1 MPVANRHN
9 DYQID
14 REMQRTKSFTG
25 IWDFRAQDSM
35 ATESMGPIMN
45 RTKEHLGT
53 SDLAIIMY
61 RRQLLKLARDLE
73 QGQEPFA
80 ARGGELFHVRSLDV
94 VAPSAELDGVLK
106 QHDDQVFHPVL

>member
-1 MPVANRHN
+1 MPVATKHN

-14 REMQRTKSFTG
+14 REMQKTKSFSG

-35 ATESMGPIMN
+35 ATESMGAIMN

-73 QGQEPFA
+73 QGKEPFA

-94 VAPSAELDGVLK
+94 VDSSAELDVVLK
-106 QHDDQVFHPVL
+106 QHEEHVFRPAL